1 MRYHLG
7 QTDSS
12 STDGSTPL
20 PAPGVDWSQVAPD
33 IAQIVQLLGQGYSMA
48 EAIQLQ
54 NAATQAQV
62 QSLQAG
68 GRFASGITPL
78 LVIGG
83 LALLIAVSRK

>member
-1 MRYHLG
+1 MRYALG
-7 QTDSS
+7 QTPGD
-12 STDGSTPL
+12 DSTPL
-20 PAPGVDWSQVAPD
+20 PAPGIDWSATSTD

-54 NAATQAQV
+54 NAATAAQV